1 MDLWYS
7 DFSSNLIGKWTQ
19 VSSDQPL

>member
-19 VSSDQPL
+19 VSSDQLL